1 MLYPNRRQVMQ
12 LAALCYLVS
21 VSPTA
26 AQTRPRLLLVH
37 GRSQGGRSEAEL
49 LQEWTGALLEGA
61 RAAGIE
67 LPSDLEIV
75 LPFYGDALD
84 DVVREFE
91 LPLTSEITTRGD
103 AFQDEFLV
111 FQEEIVSE
119 IRASQGITDQQ
130 IDEIYGDNPRERA
143 PWNWEWVQAIIKAID
158 RHTPSVTQG
167 FLETFMRDVF
177 IYLQSSGARSI
188 IDGIVTERLDAR
200 PTIVVAHSLGTVVMY
215 NILRNTSA
223 LNVPLFVTL
232 GSPLGIRA
240 IRRRFRPLRYPANV
254 GPWIN
259 AFDERDVVALN
270 PLDTQSFPVTP
281 QISNINN
288 IDNQTDNRHGI
299 IGYLDK
305 PEVTQPIL
313 GAL

>member
-1 MLYPNRRQVMQ
+1 MADQIVNKLNIAVTTPILPN
-12 LAALCYLVS
+12 
-21 VSPTA
+21 
-26 AQTRPRLLLVH
+26 
-37 GRSQGGRSEAEL
+37 GN
-49 LQEWTGALLEGA
+49 
-61 RAAGIE
+61 
-67 LPSDLEIV
+67 
-75 LPFYGDALD
+75 
-84 DVVREFE
+84 
-91 LPLTSEITTRGD
+91 
-103 AFQDEFLV
+103 
-111 FQEEIVSE
+111 VSE
-119 IRASQGITDQQ
+119 EQFKAHIR
-130 IDEIYGDNPRERA
+130 NLRE
-143 PWNWEWVQAIIKAID
+143 K
-158 RHTPSVTQG
+158 G
-167 FLETFMRDVF
+167 FDGEP
-177 IYLQSSGARSI
+177 I

-215 NILRNTSA
+215 NILRNTSV

-270 PLDTQSFPVTP
+270 PLDQKSFPVTP

-313 GAL
+313 SVL

>member
-1 MLYPNRRQVMQ
+1 M
-12 LAALCYLVS
+12 
-21 VSPTA
+21 
-26 AQTRPRLLLVH
+26 
-37 GRSQGGRSEAEL
+37 

-61 RAAGIE
+61 WAAGVE
-67 LPSDLEIV
+67 LPADLEIV

-84 DVVREFE
+84 EVVREFE

-103 AFQDEFLV
+103 AFQDEFLL

-130 IDEIYGDNPRERA
+130 IDEIYGNNPRERA

-158 RHTPSVTQG
+158 RHTPSVSQG

-188 IDGIVTERLDAR
+188 IDGIVMERLDAR

-223 LNVPLFVTL
+223 LNTPLFVTL

-240 IRRRFRPLRYPANV
+240 IQRRFRPLRYPANV

-270 PLDTQSFPVTP
+270 PLDQQSFPVMP
-281 QISNINN
+281 QIANINN

-299 IGYLDK
+299 VGYLDK
-305 PEVTQPIL
+305 SEVALPIL
-313 GAL
+313 DAL